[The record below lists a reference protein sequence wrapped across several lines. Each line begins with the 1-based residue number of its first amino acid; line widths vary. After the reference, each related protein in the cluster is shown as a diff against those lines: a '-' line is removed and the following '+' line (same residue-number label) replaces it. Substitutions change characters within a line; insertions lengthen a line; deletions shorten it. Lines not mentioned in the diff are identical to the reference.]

1 MITKYEKQLKQS
13 FTNDEIPYIK
23 EYVDT
28 ILSEYFDTDEILK
41 IIRNSEIKIYNDF
54 DFNVLGITEYAL
66 CDFDELIPGVE
77 NRYDFYKSKDG
88 KYVLELETC

>member
-13 FTNDEIPYIK
+13 FMNDEIPYIK

-41 IIRNSEIKIYNDF
+41 IIRNREIKIYDDF
-54 DFNVLGITEYAL
+54 DFNVQGIIEYAL
-66 CDFDELIPGVE
+66 CDFDKLIPGVE
-77 NRYDFYKSKDG
+77 NQYGFYKSKDD

>member
-1 MITKYEKQLKQS
+1 MITKYEKQLKQR
-13 FTNDEIPYIK
+13 FMNDEIPYIK

-41 IIRNSEIKIYNDF
+41 IIRNREIKIYNDF
-54 DFNVLGITEYAL
+54 DFNVLGIIEYAL
-66 CDFDELIPGVE
+66 CDFDKLIPGVE
-77 NRYDFYKSKDG
+77 NRYGFYKSKDG

>member
-13 FTNDEIPYIK
+13 FMNDEIPYIK

-28 ILSEYFDTDEILK
+28 ILSEYFDTDEMLK
-41 IIRNSEIKIYNDF
+41 IIRNKEIKVYDDLSF
-54 DFNVLGITEYAL
+54 DVLGIAEYAL
-66 CDFDELIPGVE
+66 CDFDKLIHGVE
-77 NRYDFYKSKDG
+77 NYYGFYKSKDG

>member
-1 MITKYEKQLKQS
+1 MITKYEKQLKQH
-13 FTNDEIPYIK
+13 FMNDEIPYIK

-41 IIRNSEIKIYNDF
+41 IIRNGEIKIYSDLDF
-54 DFNVLGITEYAL
+54 DVLGIVTYAL
-66 CDFDELIPGVE
+66 CDFDKLIPGVE
-77 NRYDFYKSKDG
+77 NRYDFYKSKDD